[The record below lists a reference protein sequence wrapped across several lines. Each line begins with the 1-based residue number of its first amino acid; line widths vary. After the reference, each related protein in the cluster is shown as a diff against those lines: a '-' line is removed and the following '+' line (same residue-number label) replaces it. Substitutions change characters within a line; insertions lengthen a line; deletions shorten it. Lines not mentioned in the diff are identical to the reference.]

1 MQARSNTNKAKQHS
15 TPKAVTLLEKMSCL
29 GWDMYMYCMRIA
41 NALRRGLA
49 LLCLS
54 FNRGWWIGVAVISK
68 TRHPARRS
76 CRGFESRTHAG
87 GLQALG
93 KQARRRS
100 RVILFSCGK
109 QQCRRDRYRIECAF
123 NGSGFNAHSLLYS
136 VDRLEIFVSSF
147 DYGYM
152 AKSLLLG
159 LLIIIVVLLL
169 WTRLSRPLFFQ

>member
-109 QQCRRDRYRIECAF
+109 QQCRRAIGTGLNVHSTEADSMRIHFCTVWTGWKFLSPVSTMAIWP
-123 NGSGFNAHSLLYS
+123 SLYS
-136 VDRLEIFVSSF
+136 WVS
-147 DYGYM
+147 
-152 AKSLLLG
+152 
-159 LLIIIVVLLL
+159 
-169 WTRLSRPLFFQ
+169 